1 MMHEDPISSTSSD
14 YTGTGSG
21 NDSGAGTGSTSG
33 SAAAAAAAATK
44 AWEATR
50 EKAGEALHTGER
62 YVREHPGTS
71 VLSIF
76 GVGFMLG
83 VLVGWSAAKEDDYA
97 TYARKLA
104 RRWGHKLNLD

>member
-1 MMHEDPISSTSSD
+1 MIQEDPISSTGSD
-14 YTGTGSG
+14 YPGAG
-21 NDSGAGTGSTSG
+21 NSTDAGTGP
-33 SAAAAAAAATK
+33 SADTVTAAATK
-44 AWEATR
+44 AWETTR

-76 GVGFMLG
+76 GLGFLLG
-83 VLVGWSAAKEDDYA
+83 ILVGWSAAKEDDYA